1 MRRRTFVRLFII
13 LATVLCSAALSAQQ
27 VRITVHIFT
36 STSTN
41 HGQLLSLWQD
51 HSGLT
56 TSIVQEQ
63 KGLVLHKGTKSS
75 DLGIP
80 YANVEGF
87 DGTPLR
93 ELGFDVRS
101 QKNRRFSGEHCNAS
115 PTIEV
120 TLTNGTT
127 YAFYCTSGG
136 HVPISSTAWD
146 RVRFT
151 DADATP
157 ISCRPK
163 GCTMKPWPGFATGQA
178 IVASPADLDPKS
190 STFQIIMMDGY
201 DSAPDF
207 SGATYMDNID
217 LNGTLI
223 GDSGIHAVKCRIR
236 GCTQQSPNIEARG
249 GSHAE
254 K

>member
-1 MRRRTFVRLFII
+1 MRLRLLPT
-13 LATVLCSAALSAQQ
+13 LALALLLAGAQQLAAQQ
-27 VRITVHIFT
+27 VRISVHIYPPKGL
-36 STSTN
+36 N
-41 HGQLLSLWQD
+41 HGQLLSSWQD

-56 TSIVQEQ
+56 TSAAQAW
-63 KGLVLHKGTKSS
+63 KGLVLQKGTLSD

-80 YANVEGF
+80 YADIDGF
-87 DGTPLR
+87 DNMPLK

-101 QKNRRFSGEHCNAS
+101 QQQNGYSGEHCNAS

-127 YAFYCTSGG
+127 YAFFCTAGI
-136 HVPISSTAWD
+136 HTAIPNTAWD

-151 DADATP
+151 DADAFP
-157 ISCRPK
+157 IACSGK
-163 GCTMKPWPGFATGQA
+163 GCVMEPWPGFASGAA
-178 IVASPADLDPKS
+178 IVAPPTSPHPSFA
-190 STFQIIMMDGY
+190 TFMIIMFDGY

-207 SGATYMDNID
+207 SGVTYMDNID

-223 GDSGIHAVKCRIR
+223 GDGEGH
-236 GCTQQSPNIEARG
+236 NI
-249 GSHAE
+249 